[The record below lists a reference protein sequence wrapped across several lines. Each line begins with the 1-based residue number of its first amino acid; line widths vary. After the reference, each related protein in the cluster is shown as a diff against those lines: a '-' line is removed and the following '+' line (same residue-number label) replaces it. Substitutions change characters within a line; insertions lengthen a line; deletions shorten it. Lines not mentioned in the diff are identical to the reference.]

1 MEEAYKHKTK
11 KESEAQR
18 LLDSINDYVLD
29 ELGIKLPELKDKMCY
44 VINSDEIQ
52 THRVDAYYY
61 QPKFE
66 EVEKAI
72 KKGKFE
78 VEELNTVIEKLINGL
93 DYRKFTDDGLPYIRV
108 SNIRLHSFNLKDL
121 KYVPEMDIAKDIQ
134 LKKGDVLITRKG
146 TFGVATVTGEN
157 CEKYVISSEI
167 FRVVLKENINPH
179 YLVSWLNSKPQQVI
193 FDRIKTGGI
202 MGHLSQEVVCQIK
215 IPLPSYAVQNKIDEE
230 VKKRLQKT
238 EQLQKE
244 AKEELEKEKQ
254 KIEKIILGK

>member
-1 MEEAYKHKTK
+1 
-11 KESEAQR
+11 
-18 LLDSINDYVLD
+18 
-29 ELGIKLPELKDKMCY
+29 
-44 VINSDEIQ
+44 
-52 THRVDAYYY
+52 
-61 QPKFE
+61 
-66 EVEKAI
+66 
-72 KKGKFE
+72 
-78 VEELNTVIEKLINGL
+78 
-93 DYRKFTDDGLPYIRV
+93 
-108 SNIRLHSFNLKDL
+108 
-121 KYVPEMDIAKDIQ
+121 
-134 LKKGDVLITRKG
+134 
-146 TFGVATVTGEN
+146 
-157 CEKYVISSEI
+157 VISSEI